1 MAGIGALIATDMEN
15 GLGSGVMYS
24 LCAGIIA
31 VAYLLIVAVKV
42 NHKKWK
48 NSVDPQ

>member
-1 MAGIGALIATDMEN
+1 MAGIGALIATDMET

-31 VAYLLIVAVKV
+31 LSYLLIVGVKV
-42 NHKKWK
+42 FHTKWK
-48 NSVDPQ
+48 YSEQE